1 MIVGVVL
8 TRPGINS
15 GINSLAIEA
24 DFVILSASPRRLL
37 PPSERLVDRI
47 A

>member
-1 MIVGVVL
+1 MIVGRR
-8 TRPGINS
+8 TDAP